1 MSRIEYLVRS
11 RYMCPNKLI
20 YIQKNHLTLSD
31 MKIFLLKNF
40 DPDLF
45 KLYWKID
52 GVIVQTKRHQKLSR
66 DVKQPLH
73 RLFPSKTVGNM
84 MRVSFRR

>member
-1 MSRIEYLVRS
+1 
-11 RYMCPNKLI
+11 
-20 YIQKNHLTLSD
+20 

-45 KLYWKID
+45 KLHWKID
-52 GVIVQTKRHQKLSR
+52 GVNVIVQTKRHPKLSR

>member
-1 MSRIEYLVRS
+1 MSRIDYLVRS
-11 RYMCPNKLI
+11 RYMYPDKI
-20 YIQKNHLTLSD
+20 MYVQKIHLTLTG
-31 MKIFLLKNF
+31 MKIFLKNF

-66 DVKQPLH
+66 DVKRPLH